1 MFEQNLQKDAKDLI
15 KIKVLGIGG
24 GGNNAVNQM
33 INSHIEGADYYLI
46 NTEKGI
52 LERANTN
59 GCKTLQIGREVA
71 QGLGAGANPEVGEKA
86 ARESIE
92 EINKILDGCDLVFLT
107 AGMGGGTGT
116 GAIPVIA
123 EEAKKR
129 GILTVAVVT
138 TPFKFE
144 GKLRGARANLGIQ
157 KLKGNVN
164 SLIVISND
172 KLLANTDSDVSILNA
187 FKLTDDILRQAIESI
202 TDLIYSVGTINVD
215 FADVKTVLSYEG
227 FAYMGIGSDE
237 GLNKIESATKK
248 ALENPLTER
257 KISKAKGVIF
267 NIKGSEDI
275 GLDDINRSAEI
286 IAEKVSPDA
295 NIIFGTVIDEDLG
308 DKVVVTVVATGVEE
322 EEKEGNKNDNKRF

>member
-1 MFEQNLQKDAKDLI
+1 MLEQVQPKRTKDII

-33 INSHIEGADYYLI
+33 INSEIGKAEYILI
-46 NTEKGI
+46 NTERNV
-52 LERANTN
+52 LDRANTN
-59 GCKTLQIGREVA
+59 GCQTLQIGKEVA
-71 QGLGAGANPEVGEKA
+71 QGLGAGANPEVGERA
-86 ARESIE
+86 ARESLE
-92 EINKILDGCDLVFLT
+92 EIDKILEDVDLVFLT

-123 EEAKKR
+123 EEAKKK

-138 TPFKFE
+138 TPFMFE
-144 GKLRGARANLGIQ
+144 GKLRGVRAQMGIE
-157 KLKGNVN
+157 KLKPNVN

-172 KLLANTDSDVSILNA
+172 ELLANTENNISILDA
-187 FKLTDDILRQAIESI
+187 FKLTDDVLRQAIESI

-227 FAYMGIGSDE
+227 FSYMGIGEEE
-237 GLNKIESATKK
+237 GENRIEEATKK
-248 ALENPLTER
+248 ALANPLTKSTIEG
-257 KISKAKGVIF
+257 AKGVIF

-286 IAEKVSPDA
+286 ISSKISPEA
-295 NIIFGTVIDEDLG
+295 NVIFGTVIDEELG
-308 DKVVVTVVATGVEE
+308 DRVVVTVVATGVDEKK
-322 EEKEGNKNDNKRF
+322 EEK